1 MKGGRTDCRNCR
13 LPPTHLL
20 SKAIKVEAGV
30 EFHKVAQT
38 YNSSHFIGLLLL
50 DKKNGRKLT
59 QQTQGLVQKRYT
71 RKLTIDTL
79 LCLEFNCCSS
89 AAVNQLKSLF
99 CDSVQPNSPTREKRF
114 PVFFYLSKR
123 AAFFRRPIDTLLPYA
138 ISL

>member
-30 EFHKVAQT
+30 EIHKVAQT

-71 RKLTIDTL
+71 RKLTVGARY
-79 LCLEFNCCSS
+79 S
-89 AAVNQLKSLF
+89 ASNLIAVAQPPSL
-99 CDSVQPNSPTREKRF
+99 N
-114 PVFFYLSKR
+114 
-123 AAFFRRPIDTLLPYA
+123 
-138 ISL
+138 